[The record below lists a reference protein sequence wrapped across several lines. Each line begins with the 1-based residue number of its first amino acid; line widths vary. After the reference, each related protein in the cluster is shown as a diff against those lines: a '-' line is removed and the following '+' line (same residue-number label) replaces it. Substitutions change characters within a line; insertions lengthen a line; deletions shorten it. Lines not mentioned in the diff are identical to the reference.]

1 MYSVIIPTLWKCDLI
16 HKLLFSLDLCKEVG
30 EIILIDNS
38 DNPRE
43 YLGMDKI
50 VHIKE
55 YKNTYVNP
63 AWNKGISLAKY
74 DNIAILNDD
83 LCFPMDVFTYLKD
96 HLDKGIIGM
105 SVTNYDR
112 KYVPGYYVEKMDVR
126 EWGWGCAMFIKKDKW
141 VNIPDDLLIACG
153 DDYLLK
159 NVDGGGWMV
168 KNLEIEYENVSR
180 TSILGEFFGQQQTDI
195 DTFHTKYK

>member
-1 MYSVIIPTLWKCDLI
+1 
-16 HKLLFSLDLCKEVG
+16 
-30 EIILIDNS
+30 
-38 DNPRE
+38 
-43 YLGMDKI
+43 
-50 VHIKE
+50 
-55 YKNTYVNP
+55 
-63 AWNKGISLAKY
+63 
-74 DNIAILNDD
+74 
-83 LCFPMDVFTYLKD
+83 
-96 HLDKGIIGM
+96 
-105 SVTNYDR
+105 
-112 KYVPGYYVEKMDVR
+112 MDVR

-159 NVDGGGWMV
+159 NVEGGGWMV